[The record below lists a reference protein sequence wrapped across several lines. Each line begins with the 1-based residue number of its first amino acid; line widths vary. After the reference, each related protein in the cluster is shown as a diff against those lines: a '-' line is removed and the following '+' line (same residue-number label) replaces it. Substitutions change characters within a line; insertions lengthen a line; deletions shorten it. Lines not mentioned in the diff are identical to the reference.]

1 MEKDDVALKPG
12 RGRLIGWWTAAMQRY
27 ALWVIVLVLSAT
39 AGVLFYSVRNF
50 RINTDFNSMISEK
63 LHFRKVQTDFDKSFP
78 QLSDTIVIV
87 LDADTAEQ
95 AMEARKSF
103 AAQLRKEKTLFRTV
117 YEPGGG
123 EFFEKKGLL
132 YMSVS

>member
-27 ALWVIVLVLSAT
+27 APWVIAVVIAAT

-87 LDADTAEQ
+87 LDADTPEH
-95 AMEARKSF
+95 AMWARKRL
-103 AAQLRKEKTLFRTV
+103 AAQLSKEQTLFRTV

-123 EFFEKKGLL
+123 VFFER
-132 YMSVS
+132 